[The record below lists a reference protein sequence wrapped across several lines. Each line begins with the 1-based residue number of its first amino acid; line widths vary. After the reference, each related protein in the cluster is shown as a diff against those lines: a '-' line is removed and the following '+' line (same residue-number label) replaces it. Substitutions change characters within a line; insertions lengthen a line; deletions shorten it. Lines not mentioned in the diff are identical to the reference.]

1 MKLILEKERDEM
13 IKRINKLVL
22 GISLLFLIISITA
35 GCGMGKEAE
44 IKKSFEKTLSM
55 YPIKN
60 LEDLY
65 DKEGYRD
72 DEFDK
77 NDKGTWIINSQMA
90 IQNKGEALKIKGM
103 LLKIDRNTRSAKG
116 FYYTNEIKTE
126 KYEVAQDNQKNIQL
140 K

>member
-1 MKLILEKERDEM
+1 MKSIPEKESDEM
-13 IKRINKLVL
+13 IKRVNKLVL
-22 GISLLFLIISITA
+22 GISLLFLVISITA

-72 DEFDK
+72 DQFDK
-77 NDKGTWIINSQMA
+77 NDKGTWIVNSQMA

>member
-1 MKLILEKERDEM
+1 M
-13 IKRINKLVL
+13 IKRVNKLVL
-22 GISLLFLIISITA
+22 GISLLFLVISITA

-72 DEFDK
+72 DQFDK
-77 NDKGTWIINSQMA
+77 NDKGTWIVNSQMA

-126 KYEVAQDNQKNIQL
+126 KYEVAQDNQ
-140 K
+140 

>member
-1 MKLILEKERDEM
+1 
-13 IKRINKLVL
+13 
-22 GISLLFLIISITA
+22 
-35 GCGMGKEAE
+35 MGKEAE

-77 NDKGTWIINSQMA
+77 MIKERGLLVLKWQFRKGRS
-90 IQNKGEALKIKGM
+90 IKY
-103 LLKIDRNTRSAKG
+103 KRYG
-116 FYYTNEIKTE
+116 F
-126 KYEVAQDNQKNIQL
+126 EVK
-140 K
+140 

>member
-1 MKLILEKERDEM
+1 MKRL
-13 IKRINKLVL
+13 NKLVL
-22 GISLLFLIISITA
+22 GINLLFLVISITA

-72 DEFDK
+72 DQFDK
-77 NDKGTWIINSQMA
+77 MIKVHGLFVRQCRFNLM
-90 IQNKGEALKIKGM
+90 EKI
-103 LLKIDRNTRSAKG
+103 
-116 FYYTNEIKTE
+116 
-126 KYEVAQDNQKNIQL
+126 
-140 K
+140 

>member
-1 MKLILEKERDEM
+1 M
-13 IKRINKLVL
+13 IKRVNKLVL
-22 GISLLFLIISITA
+22 GISLLFLVISITA

-72 DEFDK
+72 DQFDK
-77 NDKGTWIINSQMA
+77 NDKGTWIVNSQMA

-126 KYEVAQDNQKNIQL
+126 KYEVAQDN
-140 K
+140 

>member
-1 MKLILEKERDEM
+1 M

-44 IKKSFEKTLSM
+44 IQKSLEKKVRM

-72 DEFDK
+72 DEEDK
-77 NDKGTWIINSQMA
+77 NDKGTWIIGS
-90 IQNKGEALKIKGM
+90 E
-103 LLKIDRNTRSAKG
+103 
-116 FYYTNEIKTE
+116 
-126 KYEVAQDNQKNIQL
+126 
-140 K
+140 

>member
-1 MKLILEKERDEM
+1 MMKRL
-13 IKRINKLVL
+13 NKLVL
-22 GISLLFLIISITA
+22 SISFLYLIISFTA

-72 DEFDK
+72 DQFDK
-77 NDKGTWIINSQMA
+77 KDKGTWIIRSEMA
-90 IQNKGEALKIKGM
+90 IQKK
-103 LLKIDRNTRSAKG
+103 
-116 FYYTNEIKTE
+116 E
-126 KYEVAQDNQKNIQL
+126 KP
-140 K
+140 